1 MLKAQNKKY
10 LGIIKQI
17 ALTDF
22 KLKYEGSVLGYL
34 WSLVKPL
41 MLFSILY
48 FVFTQFF
55 KIGNAIPHYP
65 VYLFLGIVM
74 WTFFSELTSMCL
86 GSIVGK
92 QALIRKV
99 YFPRA
104 ILIFANSMTSF
115 LTFSL
120 NFVVVAIFMILLS
133 AYPPLKGIV
142 LFPLLI
148 VEYLFLVLGL
158 ALLLSSMYVKFRDL
172 THIWEVVLQ
181 FLFYA
186 TPMIY
191 PLSIV
196 PPKIAKILV
205 LSPLAQV
212 IQDSRYLLVTTE
224 TITAGKLLSPKYI
237 WIPYVI
243 PFVVFFLGV
252 YVFQRTADKFAE
264 EV

>member
-1 MLKAQNKKY
+1 MLSQSSKKY
-10 LGIIKQI
+10 IGIIKQI

-22 KLKYEGSVLGYL
+22 KLKYEGSILGYL

-55 KIGNAIPHYP
+55 KIGDTVPHYP
-65 VYLFLGIVM
+65 VYLLLGIVM
-74 WTFFSELTSMCL
+74 WTFFVEITSMCL
-86 GSIVGK
+86 GAIVGK
-92 QALIRKV
+92 GELMRKV

-104 ILIFANSMTSF
+104 ILIFANSMTAF

-120 NFVVVAIFMILLS
+120 NLSVVLIFMLFLGVIPSLS
-133 AYPPLKGIV
+133 G
-142 LFPLLI
+142 LLI
-148 VEYLFLVLGL
+148 FLLLVVEFAFLVLGL
-158 ALLLSSMYVKFRDL
+158 ALFLSSLYVKFRDL

-181 FLFYA
+181 FMFYA

-196 PPKIAKILV
+196 PPKIAKILI
-205 LSPLAQV
+205 LSPLAQI
-212 IQDSRYLLVTTE
+212 IQDARYVL
-224 TITAGKLLSPKYI
+224 ITPKSMTAWSVLGVKYF

-243 PFVVFFLGV
+243 PFIVFTLGVVVF
-252 YVFQRTADKFAE
+252 QKTANKFAE

>member
-1 MLKAQNKKY
+1 MFNKETKKY
-10 LGIIKQI
+10 LGIVRQI
-17 ALTDF
+17 AITDF

-34 WSLVKPL
+34 WSLVKPM

-55 KIGNAIPHYP
+55 KIGNAVPHYP
-65 VYLFLGIVM
+65 VYLLLGIVM
-74 WTFFSELTSMCL
+74 WTFFVEITSMCL

-92 QALIRKV
+92 GQLIRKV

-104 ILIFANSMTSF
+104 ILIFANSMTAF

-120 NFVVVAIFMILLS
+120 NLFVVVLFMLFMGVVPTFQGVLLF
-133 AYPPLKGIV
+133 LLV
-142 LFPLLI
+142 L
-148 VEYLFLVLGL
+148 VEFSFLVLGL
-158 ALLLSSMYVKFRDL
+158 ALFLSSLFVKFRDL

-181 FLFYA
+181 FMFYA

-196 PPKIAKILV
+196 PLKIAKILM
-205 LSPLAQV
+205 LSPLAQI
-212 IQDSRYLLVTTE
+212 IQDARFAL
-224 TITAGKLLSPKYI
+224 ITPQAQTAWQVLGIKYF
-237 WIPYVI
+237 WIPYTL
-243 PFVVFFLGV
+243 PFVAFIVGVF
-252 YVFQRTADKFAE
+252 VFQKTADKFAE

>member
-1 MLKAQNKKY
+1 MLKAETKKY
-10 LGIIKQI
+10 IGIIKQI
-17 ALTDF
+17 AVTDF

-55 KIGNAIPHYP
+55 KIGNAVPHYP
-65 VYLFLGIVM
+65 VYLLLGIVM
-74 WTFFSELTSMCL
+74 WTFFVEITSMCL

-92 QALIRKV
+92 GDLMRKV

-104 ILIFANSMTSF
+104 ILIFANSMTAF

-120 NFVVVAIFMILLS
+120 NLSVVMIFMLLLGVVPSIQGILL
-133 AYPPLKGIV
+133 
-142 LFPLLI
+142 FLI
-148 VEYLFLVLGL
+148 LVVEFAFLVLGL
-158 ALLLSSMYVKFRDL
+158 ALFLSSLYVKFRDL

-181 FLFYA
+181 FMFYA

-196 PPKIAKILV
+196 PPRIAKILV
-205 LSPLAQV
+205 LSPLAQI
-212 IQDSRYLLVTTE
+212 IQDARYVLVTTE
-224 TITAGKLLSPKYI
+224 AKTSWSILGIKYF

-243 PFVVFFLGV
+243 PFIVFGLGVVVF
-252 YVFQRTADKFAE
+252 QKTANKFAE